1 MSYWSGGRQSN
12 CCIVGRE
19 RITSEIALSCLLEVV
34 ANRLRLL
41 VECPLSEHVWLRIL
55 HLRLLLLLLGKLLR
69 LLILLLEIGC
79 WIEAVELLCTTS

>member
-34 ANRLRLL
+34 VNRLRLL
-41 VECPLSEHVWLRIL
+41 VECPLREPVWLRI
-55 HLRLLLLLLGKLLR
+55 LRLLLLLLGKLLR
-69 LLILLLEIGC
+69 LLTLLLEIGC